1 MPTWNYKFELPGES
15 YSVSDTQN
23 YFEYLIKKLETLTD
37 NLPVRIHVNTTEKIV
52 ALKIKTD
59 YYLKHLT
66 PE

>member
-52 ALKIKTD
+52 PLKIKTD